1 MRRLAI
7 LLLVFSAVA
16 GSAHAADRTP
26 RRFVTFF
33 VEWSAALDVPAN
45 GVISE
50 AAQYAKA
57 HPRDAIEVHG
67 YADPTGSRKANALLS
82 ELRAQRVADT
92 LRDAGVPTS
101 RIRLDAHG
109 SVKFA
114 STSLESRRV
123 EIEIFPAR

>member
-1 MRRLAI
+1 MRHLAI
-7 LLLVFSAVA
+7 LLLCSAVA
-16 GSAHAADRTP
+16 STAHAADRTPP

-33 VEWSAALDVPAN
+33 VEWSAALDGPAN

-50 AAQYAKA
+50 AAQYAKG

-67 YADPTGSRKANALLS
+67 YADPTGSRKANALMS

-92 LRDAGVPTS
+92 LQEAGVPVS

>member
-7 LLLVFSAVA
+7 LLLLFIAVA

-26 RRFVTFF
+26 RRFVMFF
-33 VEWSAALDVPAN
+33 VEWSAALDGPAD
-45 GVISE
+45 GVIAE

-67 YADPTGSRKANALLS
+67 FADPTGSRKANALLS
-82 ELRAQRVADT
+82 ELRAQRVTDK
-92 LRDAGVPTS
+92 LQDSGIPVS
-101 RIRLDAHG
+101 RIRQDAHG

-123 EIEIFPAR
+123 EIEIVPAR